1 MRFDRSAALLV
12 IDVQNDFC
20 TGGALAVAGS
30 ERVIDALNR
39 HIAQAAADG
48 ATVYASRDWHPATT
62 THFKSFGGPW
72 PPHCVQETGGA
83 QLHPDLRLPANA
95 VVITKGADPAD

>member
-12 IDVQNDFC
+12 VDVQNDFC
-20 TGGALAVAGS
+20 TGGGLAVAGS
-30 ERVIDALNR
+30 ERVRGALTGHTAR
-39 HIAQAAADG
+39 AGAEG
-48 ATVYASRDWHPATT
+48 ATVSASRACPPATT

-83 QLHPDLRLPANA
+83 QFHPDLRLPANA
-95 VVITKGADPAD
+95 VVIT